1 MNILVNGIITQGFI
15 YGIMAMGVILTYLV
29 LDFPDLTVDGSFP
42 LGGAVAASLIV
53 SGVNP
58 WIGCIAAFFAGVL
71 AGMLTGFLH
80 VKLHIKNLLSSI
92 ITMTALYSINL
103 HIVGKANLFIEANT
117 TIFYFENSV
126 FSSLPRETAALL
138 VAFFIALVIKL
149 ALDWFMKT
157 KKGFLVRTVGDNP
170 QLVTSLGQDI
180 GTVKIIGLAIA
191 NGCAALAG
199 AVICQYQQFYDISIG
214 TGTIVMGLAA
224 VILGKTIFGR
234 LRFLQLTTIAILGTI
249 VYRATI
255 AIALNIGFES
265 MDLKL
270 ITAVVF
276 VAALIISS
284 TELKENI
291 TRVFKGKSNAGTE
304 GYKEDIQ

>member
-1 MNILVNGIITQGFI
+1 MNALINGIITQGFI
-15 YGIMAMGVILTYLV
+15 YGIMSMGVIVTYLV

-42 LGGAVAASLIV
+42 LGGAVAASLLLA
-53 SGVNP
+53 GVNP
-58 WIGCIAAFFAGVL
+58 WICCLVAFIAGAL
-71 AGMLTGFLH
+71 AGMVTGLLH

-103 HIVGKANLFIEANT
+103 HIAGKANLFIGST
-117 TIFYFENSV
+117 TNIFSFENGV
-126 FSSLPRETAALL
+126 FASLPVE
-138 VAFFIALVIKL
+138 VATLIITIIIALVIKI

-191 NGCAALAG
+191 NGCAALSG
-199 AVICQYQQFYDISIG
+199 AVICQYQNFYDISIG

-234 LRFLQLTTIAILGTI
+234 LKFLQLSTVAILGTI
-249 VYRATI
+249 IYRATI
-255 AIALNIGFES
+255 AIAYNVGFES
-265 MDLKL
+265 TDLKL
-270 ITAVVF
+270 ITAVVL
-276 VAALIISS
+276 VIALVISNK
-284 TELKENI
+284 ELKESF
-291 TRVFKGKSNAGTE
+291 TRLFKGKDNARA
-304 GYKEDIQ
+304 

>member
-1 MNILVNGIITQGFI
+1 MNVLISGIITQGFI
-15 YGIMAMGVILTYLV
+15 YGIMAMGVIVTYLV

-42 LGGAVAASLIV
+42 LGGAVAASLLL

-58 WIGCIAAFFAGVL
+58 WVCCILAFIAGAL
-71 AGMLTGFLH
+71 AGTVTGLLH

-103 HIVGKANLFIEANT
+103 HIAGKANLFIGST
-117 TIFYFENSV
+117 KTIFSFENGI
-126 FSSLPRETAALL
+126 FSSMETGIATLLTALL
-138 VAFFIALVIKL
+138 LAVFIKIL
-149 ALDWFMKT
+149 LDLFMKT

-170 QLVTSLGQDI
+170 QLVTALGQDI
-180 GTVKIIGLAIA
+180 GKVKIIGLAIA
-191 NGCAALAG
+191 NGFAALSG
-199 AVICQYQQFYDISIG
+199 AVICQYQQFFDISMG

-234 LRFLQLTTIAILGTI
+234 LRFLQLSTVAILGTI
-249 VYRATI
+249 IYRATI
-255 AIALNIGFES
+255 AIALNVGFES

-276 VAALIISS
+276 VIALVLSS
-284 TELKENI
+284 NELKENI
-291 TRVFKGKSNAGTE
+291 LRIFKGKSDAGVN
-304 GYKEDIQ
+304 

>member
-1 MNILVNGIITQGFI
+1 MNVLINGIITQGFI
-15 YGIMAMGVILTYLV
+15 YGIMSMGVIVTYLV

-42 LGGAVAASLIV
+42 LGGAVAASLLI

-58 WIGCIAAFFAGVL
+58 WICCAAAFLAGVL
-71 AGMLTGFLH
+71 AGTITGLLH

-103 HIVGKANLFIEANT
+103 HIVGKANLFIGNT
-117 TIFYFENSV
+117 ATIFSFENSA
-126 FSSLPRETAALL
+126 FSSIPPEAATLL
-138 VAFFIALVIKL
+138 VALVIAMIIKVS
-149 ALDWFMKT
+149 LDWFMKT
-157 KKGFLVRTVGDNP
+157 QKGFLVRTVGDNP

-191 NGCAALAG
+191 NGCASLSG

-234 LRFLQLTTIAILGTI
+234 LRFLQLSSVAILGTI

-255 AIALNIGFES
+255 AVALNVGFES

-276 VAALIISS
+276 VLALVLSS

-291 TRVFKGKSNAGTE
+291 LRVFKGKNNAGA
-304 GYKEDIQ
+304 